1 MLAEAVKSKKRA
13 HKFGEFELMKAIAI
27 LGLPAVHLLEEGLL
41 YEYVSEGVMR
51 LETAIVALCILG
63 PSIFMIC
70 MGFNLGGTPTPPHI
84 LFKQGVQ
91 YLALGAILNVLR
103 WLLPGLIYW
112 GLFADPLIDD
122 IGYCLVSDIYFFVG
136 LFHIFYSL
144 LQKLNVKTPGLI
156 ITSIIMLSFNT
167 LLTPITAP
175 CAQYV
180 ILDSILGNFVYV
192 SETSCFP
199 LLSWA
204 IFPSIGILLGDVLK
218 KVDDD
223 KREKIMKR
231 MIVFSPLVF
240 ASFIVFLWNYKIDIL
255 SVLVSPLNAY
265 ITDLPNVILMIT
277 LALFMF
283 GVLYYLCK
291 AIDKTR
297 FMNFMSRIST
307 FIVPF
312 YMLQWILVSWVLF
325 ALDLIGIGYGT
336 FNIGW
341 YLLCVVAITGVCIYV
356 SVKHGLK
363 LTKLLLRMTSFKK
376 RRKKKVSTNKTT

>member
-1 MLAEAVKSKKRA
+1 
-13 HKFGEFELMKAIAI
+13 MK
-27 LGLPAVHLLEEGLL
+27 
-41 YEYVSEGVMR
+41 

-91 YLALGAILNVLR
+91 YLTLGAILNVLR
-103 WLLPGLIYW
+103 FLLPGLIYL
-112 GLFADPLIDD
+112 GLFGDPLIDD
-122 IGYCLVSDIYFFVG
+122 IAYCLVSDIYFFVG
-136 LFHIFYSL
+136 LFHIFYSIL
-144 LQKLNVKTPGLI
+144 RRFNVSTPGLI
-156 ITSIIMLSFNT
+156 VSSIIMLSINT

-175 CAQYV
+175 LGDYI
-180 ILDSILGNFVYV
+180 ILDSILGNLVYV

-223 KREKIMKR
+223 KRAKVMKR
-231 MIVFSPLVF
+231 MLIFSPLVF
-240 ASFIVFLWNYKIDIL
+240 ASFIVFLWSYDIDIL

-265 ITDLPNVILMIT
+265 ITDLPNVILMIAI
-277 LALFMF
+277 ALFLF
-283 GVLYYLCK
+283 GALYYLCK

-297 FMNFMSRIST
+297 FMDFMARIST

-325 ALDLIGIGYGT
+325 VLDIVGIGNGA
-336 FNIGW
+336 FSIGW
-341 YLLCVVAITGVCIYV
+341 YLLAVVAITGVCIYL

-376 RRKKKVSTNKTT
+376 RGKKKAKQK

>member
-1 MLAEAVKSKKRA
+1 MPVQALESKKRL

-27 LGLPAVHLLEEGLL
+27 LGLPAVHLLEEGLT
-41 YEYVSEGVMR
+41 YGFVSEGVMK

-70 MGFNLGGTPTPPHI
+70 MGFNLGGMPTPARI

-91 YLALGAILNVLR
+91 FLILGSILNILR
-103 WLLPGLIYW
+103 WFLPGLIYW
-112 GLFADPLIDD
+112 GLFADPLVEH

-144 LQKLNVKTPGLI
+144 LRKLNVKTPGLVI
-156 ITSIIMLSFNT
+156 SSIIMLSINT
-167 LLTPITAP
+167 ILTPITAP
-175 CAQYV
+175 CGQYI

-231 MIVFSPLVF
+231 MVIFSPLVF
-240 ASFIVFLWNYKIDIL
+240 VSFIVSLWSYNIDIL

-277 LALFMF
+277 LALFLF

-297 FMNFMSRIST
+297 FMNFMSKIST
-307 FIVPF
+307 YIVPF
-312 YMLQWILVSWVLF
+312 YMLQWILVCWVLF
-325 ALDLIGIGYGT
+325 ILDLIGIGHGT

-341 YLLCVVAITGVCIYV
+341 YMLCVVGITGICIYI
-356 SVKHGLK
+356 SIKHGLK
-363 LTKLLLRMTSFKK
+363 LSKLLVRMSSFKR
-376 RRKKKVSTNKTT
+376 RRKKKVSTNKTP